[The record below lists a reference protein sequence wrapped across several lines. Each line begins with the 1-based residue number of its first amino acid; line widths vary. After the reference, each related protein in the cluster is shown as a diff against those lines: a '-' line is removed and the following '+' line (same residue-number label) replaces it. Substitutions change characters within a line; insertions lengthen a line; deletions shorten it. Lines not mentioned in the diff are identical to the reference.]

1 MARLLIVVAA
11 TCLWA
16 SAAVADNQGSANP
29 RDPVLNFEYAWKS
42 LDRNYAQ
49 FGVKHVDWDALY
61 KVYRPQVTPATT
73 DEELW
78 SILLSMLQNLND
90 AHVCLSDGTRRNCG
104 GLMDAREPDDFSLDL
119 VKSKYLKGGATDT
132 LKGRFTYGWLSD
144 GIGYI
149 HFGDFKAGIGPTT
162 QAIDMAIAEFAGARG
177 MIVDVRGNPGGTGN
191 VAELVANR
199 FADRKRHYM
208 RTQTR
213 YGPRHDDLAPVEYCN
228 VEPGGPVQFT
238 RPTILLAHR
247 LSASGAD
254 IFVLAMRVLPHVTVV
269 GDLTEGAFS
278 AQYPDRMPNGWT
290 LWVAFKVISDYNGVS
305 WDGVGVPPDLRMLN
319 MPADIASGTDRV
331 LEFALQ
337 LLEKGVPAPQD
348 ESASLLNL
356 RTSLVEEYVRDASE
370 KGVEAAVAG
379 LNRARAKR
387 DDASFFG
394 VDEAMQQATQYLGS
408 KQYAEAIGLL
418 RACREDF
425 PQFASTYSM
434 LAQAYLG
441 VGDVAAAERTLKE
454 SEKVE
459 AMFPWE
465 PPQIERAK
473 TAVRK
478 QRLGSAADTLGKS
491 LVEGGIPAADA
502 KLREL
507 LARRGKDGPVFEEAD
522 FNNLGYRLLQENK
535 IEAAVYVL
543 GKTAELYPD
552 SWNAYDSLGE
562 VLAKMGQKERA
573 IESYRKSL
581 ELNPGNKNGQAA
593 LKRLEE
599 GK

>member
-1 MARLLIVVAA
+1 MTRLWLVFAA
-11 TCLWA
+11 VCIWA
-16 SAAVADNQGSANP
+16 SAAVADTEGSANP
-29 RDPVLNFEYAWKS
+29 RDPVLNFEYVWRS

-49 FGVKHVDWDALY
+49 FGIKHVDWDALY

-78 SILLSMLQNLND
+78 SILLSMLRNLND
-90 AHVCLSDGTRRNCG
+90 AHVCLSDGTRRSCG

-119 VKSKYLKGGATDT
+119 VKSKYLKGAATDT
-132 LKGRFTYGWLSD
+132 LKGSFTCGWLSD
-144 GIGYI
+144 GIAYM
-149 HFGDFKAGIGPTT
+149 HFGDFKAGIGPTA
-162 QAIDMAIAEFAGARG
+162 QAIDMAIAKLAGARG

-199 FADRKRHYM
+199 FADRERHYM
-208 RTQTR
+208 RMQTR
-213 YGPRHDDLAPVEYCN
+213 YGPRHDDLAPLEYRN
-228 VEPGGPVQFT
+228 VEPGGPAQFT

-247 LSASGAD
+247 LSSSGAD

-290 LWVAFKVISDYNGVS
+290 LWVAFKVISDQNGVF

-319 MPADIASGTDRV
+319 TPADIASGTDRV

-337 LLEKGVPAPQD
+337 LLEKGALASQD
-348 ESASLLNL
+348 EAGSLVNL
-356 RTSLVEEYVRDASE
+356 RTSLVEEYVRDASG

-379 LNRARAKR
+379 LNRARAR
-387 DDASFFG
+387 RGDASFFG
-394 VDEAMQQATQYLGS
+394 VDEAMQQAGQYLGN

-425 PQFASTYSM
+425 PRFASIYSM

-441 VGDVAAAERTLKE
+441 VGDVAAAEGILKE
-454 SEKVE
+454 GEKVE
-459 AMFPWE
+459 PMFPWE

-478 QRLGSAADTLGKS
+478 QRLGSAAAILGKS
-491 LVEGGIPAADA
+491 LAEGGIPAADE

-507 LARRGKDGPVFEEAD
+507 LARREKDGPVFEEAD
-522 FNNLGYRLLQENK
+522 FNNLGYRLFQENK
-535 IEAAVYVL
+535 VEAAIYML
-543 GKTAELYPD
+543 EKAAELYPD

-562 VLAKMGQKERA
+562 ILATAGQKERA

-581 ELNPGNKNGQAA
+581 ELNPGNKNGRAA

-599 GK
+599 GN

>member
-1 MARLLIVVAA
+1 
-11 TCLWA
+11 
-16 SAAVADNQGSANP
+16 
-29 RDPVLNFEYAWKS
+29 
-42 LDRNYAQ
+42 
-49 FGVKHVDWDALY
+49 
-61 KVYRPQVTPATT
+61 
-73 DEELW
+73 
-78 SILLSMLQNLND
+78 
-90 AHVCLSDGTRRNCG
+90 
-104 GLMDAREPDDFSLDL
+104 
-119 VKSKYLKGGATDT
+119 
-132 LKGRFTYGWLSD
+132 
-144 GIGYI
+144 
-149 HFGDFKAGIGPTT
+149 
-162 QAIDMAIAEFAGARG
+162 
-177 MIVDVRGNPGGTGN
+177 
-191 VAELVANR
+191 
-199 FADRKRHYM
+199 M

-213 YGPRHDDLAPVEYCN
+213 YGPKHDDLAPAEYRN
-228 VEPGGPVQFT
+228 VEPEGPVQFT
-238 RPTILLAHR
+238 RPVGLLVHR
-247 LSASGAD
+247 HTASGPEL
-254 IFVLAMRVLPHVTVV
+254 FTLAMRVLPHVTVV

-290 LWVAFKVISDYNGVS
+290 LWVAFKVISDHSGVC

-319 MPADIASGTDRV
+319 TPADIASGTDRV

-356 RTSLVEEYVRDASE
+356 RTSLVEEYVRDASK
-370 KGVEAAVAG
+370 KGVEAAVAS

-387 DDASFFG
+387 GDTSFFG

-441 VGDVAAAERTLKE
+441 VGDVAAAEAILNE
-454 SEKVE
+454 SDKVE

-478 QRLGSAADTLGKS
+478 QKFGSAADILGKS
-491 LVEGGIPAADA
+491 ITEGGIPAADA

-507 LARRGKDGPVFEEAD
+507 LARRGKDGPVFEEVD

-535 IEAAVYVL
+535 IEAAVFVL
-543 GKTAELYPD
+543 EKTVELYPD

-562 VLAKMGQKERA
+562 VLAKAGQKGRA
-573 IESYRKSL
+573 IEKYRKSL

-593 LKRLEE
+593 LKQLEE
-599 GK
+599 VK